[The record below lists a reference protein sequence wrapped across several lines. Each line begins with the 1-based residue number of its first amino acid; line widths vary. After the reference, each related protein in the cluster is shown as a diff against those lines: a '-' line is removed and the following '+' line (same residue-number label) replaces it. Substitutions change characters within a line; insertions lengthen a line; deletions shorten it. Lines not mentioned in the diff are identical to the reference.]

1 MQVLAPAP
9 ARRRAARNRSVTA
22 AHCFA
27 NFRRNE
33 SVSVMSLSGFSLKC
47 HLERVFES
55 PNDLAVLSC
64 PHAAATSAAAAA
76 AAAAPPLLL
85 RSSGF
90 RLGLA
95 VAAAGFV
102 DDAFAGTPR
111 FSLPKFPA
119 ISLKLTFAR
128 IANVAGYW
136 NNVTCDV
143 LQSSP
148 ATPVQ
153 WRVNAA
159 GFVDGLVTRGMSG
172 GPLLDLRCGVVG
184 VLHGKGCESSI
195 FMGLDAV
202 DAYLAQQRSAAA
214 GAGNA
219 G

>member
-111 FSLPKFPA
+111 FSLPEFPA

-153 WRVNAA
+153 R
-159 GFVDGLVTRGMSG
+159 
-172 GPLLDLRCGVVG
+172 
-184 VLHGKGCESSI
+184 
-195 FMGLDAV
+195 
-202 DAYLAQQRSAAA
+202 RSTPRALSTAW
-214 GAGNA
+214 
-219 G
+219 